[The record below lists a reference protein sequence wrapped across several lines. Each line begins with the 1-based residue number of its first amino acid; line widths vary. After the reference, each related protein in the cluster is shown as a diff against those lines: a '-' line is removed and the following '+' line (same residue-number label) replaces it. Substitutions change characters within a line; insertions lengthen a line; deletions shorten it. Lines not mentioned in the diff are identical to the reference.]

1 MKHKERTFVQKKY
14 RSDSSVEDEEI
25 EFIKSLDLDKDFDD
39 VRRNLYKLDEKR
51 RVAELNEQKERHNR
65 SMRFL
70 DALGTLAV
78 LAVILFAIMYWR
90 D

>member
-39 VRRNLYKLDEKR
+39 VRRNLYKLDEER

-78 LAVILFAIMYWR
+78 LAVILFTIMYWSG
-90 D
+90 

>member
-39 VRRNLYKLDEKR
+39 VRRNLYKLDEER

>member
-39 VRRNLYKLDEKR
+39 VRRNLYKLDEER

-70 DALGTLAV
+70 DALGTLV
-78 LAVILFAIMYWR
+78 ILAVILFVIMYWR

>member
-39 VRRNLYKLDEKR
+39 VRRNLYKLDEER

-65 SMRFL
+65 SMQFL

>member
-39 VRRNLYKLDEKR
+39 VRINLYKLDEER

>member
-39 VRRNLYKLDEKR
+39 VRRNLYKLDEERK
-51 RVAELNEQKERHNR
+51 VAELNEQRARYTR
-65 SMRFL
+65 SMQFL
-70 DALGTLAV
+70 DAFGTLII

-90 D
+90 G

>member
-14 RSDSSVEDEEI
+14 RSDSSAKDEEL
-25 EFIKSLDLDKDFDD
+25 EFIMSLNLDKDLDD
-39 VRRNLYKLDEKR
+39 ARRNLSMLDEER

-78 LAVILFAIMYWR
+78 LAVILFIIMYWR
-90 D
+90 V

>member
-39 VRRNLYKLDEKR
+39 VRRKLYKLDEER

>member
-39 VRRNLYKLDEKR
+39 VRRNLYKLDEER

-78 LAVILFAIMYWR
+78 LAVILFTIMYWR
-90 D
+90 G

>member
-1 MKHKERTFVQKKY
+1 MKHKEHTFVQKKY

-39 VRRNLYKLDEKR
+39 VRRNLYKLDEERK
-51 RVAELNEQKERHNR
+51 VAELNEQRARHTR
-65 SMRFL
+65 SMQFL
-70 DALGTLAV
+70 DALGTLII

-90 D
+90 G

>member
-1 MKHKERTFVQKKY
+1 MKHKGRTFVQKKY

-39 VRRNLYKLDEKR
+39 VRRNLYKLDEERK
-51 RVAELNEQKERHNR
+51 VAELNEQRARHTR
-65 SMRFL
+65 SMQFL
-70 DALGTLAV
+70 DALGTLII

-90 D
+90 G

>member
-39 VRRNLYKLDEKR
+39 VRRNLYKLDEER
-51 RVAELNEQKERHNR
+51 RVVELNEQKERHNR

>member
-25 EFIKSLDLDKDFDD
+25 EFIKSLDLDKDLDD
-39 VRRNLYKLDEKR
+39 ARRNLSMLDEER

>member
-25 EFIKSLDLDKDFDD
+25 EFIKSLGLDKDFDD
-39 VRRNLYKLDEKR
+39 VRRNLYKLDEER

-78 LAVILFAIMYWR
+78 LAIILFTIMYWR
-90 D
+90 G

>member
-1 MKHKERTFVQKKY
+1 MKHKEHTFVQKKY

-39 VRRNLYKLDEKR
+39 VRRNLYKLDEERK
-51 RVAELNEQKERHNR
+51 VAELNEQRARHTR
-65 SMRFL
+65 SMQFL
-70 DALGTLAV
+70 DALGILII

-90 D
+90 G

>member
-39 VRRNLYKLDEKR
+39 VRRNLYKLDEER

-65 SMRFL
+65 SMRFF

-78 LAVILFAIMYWR
+78 LAVILFTIMYWR
-90 D
+90 G

>member
-14 RSDSSVEDEEI
+14 RSDSSIEDEEI

-39 VRRNLYKLDEKR
+39 VRRNLYKLDEER